1 MTAFNIRLRLAL
13 YFPPA
18 MASSKLKRVR
28 SVLALLAM
36 AVLLPVTVSA
46 QFFDDFTGPLKKDPD
61 GVTGW
66 AFVTGEGRAVM
77 DFVQGPGYASILV
90 DATGD
95 RRGVWWA
102 FIKHKI
108 SDRMDLGW
116 LGKPGY
122 ALRIEARIRVSH
134 APRRVNLHLNTQ
146 TTTDFHSHL
155 MEFDI
160 PDTTDWHTISM
171 TTHGFQAGP
180 GDTVNGQMALMD
192 WGLGKYR
199 VDVDYFRV
207 DIVNTALVGPDK
219 GEAVPYHPPV
229 ADPKSFACEA
239 RASADSTVDLDNPD
253 VNLNNWYVRDA
264 GRKTSIVTAGGTRL
278 AILRFDFGAYAGKTV
293 EGQGLLELTTRSI
306 ERASDEIPDFGLIRV
321 VEIPGGDPRWD
332 QKTVTFNNLCRG
344 MAIDSVLNP
353 QMIIDWPVT
362 EGDGGKTYLTISKPV
377 LQRLIDGKTLGI
389 AIKPLGAI
397 NASFYSM
404 EEDGGKSSARLLFNL
419 RK

>member
-1 MTAFNIRLRLAL
+1 MRPRPAL
-13 YFPPA
+13 YSPPA
-18 MASSKLKRVR
+18 MAPSKLKRA
-28 SVLALLAM
+28 SSFLALLAI
-36 AVLLPVTVSA
+36 AILLPVSVSA
-46 QFFDDFTGPLKKDPD
+46 QFFDDFNGPLKKDPD

-66 AFVTGEGRAVM
+66 AFFTGEGRAVM

-102 FIKHKI
+102 LIKHKV
-108 SDRMDLGW
+108 SDRMDLGL

-146 TTTDFHSHL
+146 KTTDFHSHL

-171 TTHGFQAGP
+171 TTQEFQAGA

-207 DIVNTALVGPDK
+207 DVVNTALAGPDE

-229 ADPKSFACEA
+229 ADPKSFACEV
-239 RASADSTVDLDNPD
+239 RAAADSTVDLDNPD

-264 GRKTSIVTAGGTRL
+264 GKRTRIVTAGGTRL
-278 AILRFDFGAYAGKTV
+278 VILRFDLGALTGKKV
-293 EGQGLLELTTRSI
+293 EGHGLLELTTRSL
-306 ERASDEIPDFGLIRV
+306 ERASDEIPDFGLIRI

-332 QKTVTFNNLCRG
+332 QKTVTFNSFCRG
-344 MAIDSVLNP
+344 MPVDSVLNP

-404 EEDGGKSSARLLFNL
+404 EENGGKSSARLLFNL

>member
-1 MTAFNIRLRLAL
+1 MT
-13 YFPPA
+13 
-18 MASSKLKRVR
+18 SSKLKRAL
-28 SVLALLAM
+28 SFPALLAM
-36 AVLLPVTVSA
+36 AVLIPVTVRG
-46 QFFDDFTGPLKKDPD
+46 QFFDDFNGPLNKDPE

-66 AFVTGEGRAVM
+66 SFFTGEGRAVV
-77 DFVQGPGYASILV
+77 DFVRGPGYASILV

-102 FIKHKI
+102 LIKHRV
-108 SDRMDLGW
+108 SDRMDLAL

-146 TTTDFHSHL
+146 KTTDFHSHL

-207 DIVNTALVGPDK
+207 DVVNAALAGPDK

-239 RASADSTVDLDNPD
+239 RALADSTVDVDNPD

-264 GRKTSIVTAGGTRL
+264 GKKTSIVTAGGTRL
-278 AILRFDFGAYAGKTV
+278 AILRFDFGAMAGKKV
-293 EGQGLLELTTRSI
+293 EGHGLLELTTRSI

-332 QKTVTFNNLCRG
+332 QETVTFHSLCRG
-344 MAIDSVLNP
+344 MPVESVLNP

-362 EGDGGKTYLTISKPV
+362 EGDGGRTYLTISKPV

-389 AIKPLGAI
+389 AIEPLGAI
-397 NASFYSM
+397 NASFYSL
-404 EEDGGKSSARLLFNL
+404 EEAGGKSSARLLFNI